1 MRNVWAPKTWFLLCH
16 SAGIGLLFALWLA
29 GGGIEGSTTGFF
41 LLLILTVMALFRWR
55 FPNLTGT
62 VAIDIVACIAL
73 SATGGD
79 VPFALALPLFAAMYF
94 GLHWAVFAGLY
105 LFFDFNPL
113 LVSVLGLAALAGLF
127 LGHWQRERQEKYN
140 LRDRSV
146 GRYFELESIQ
156 RDLSVALARVEQMTV
171 VAERTRIA
179 RDIHDNAGHEIV
191 AAYISLQTARRIMTG
206 ENPDA
211 LELYDAALA
220 RLDSGANKIREAVHN
235 LSAVTFLG
243 VEALSEICNKFPAC
257 QADFHVYGD
266 TSKIPMYIWN
276 MLEACLKE
284 GLTNAVRHAVATRV
298 TVDLDATPHI
308 VRLCIE
314 NDGVIGAKNSTLGSG
329 LRNLRQRAAAI
340 GGSLSVHAGD
350 TFRVV
355 CVIPIKEEAPQ
366 DDNEAINR

>member
-16 SAGIGLLFALWLA
+16 LAGIGLLFALWLTE
-29 GGGIEGSTTGFF
+29 GGTAGFF
-41 LLLILTVMALFRWR
+41 LLLILTVMTLFRWR
-55 FPNLTGT
+55 FLNQTRT

-73 SATGGD
+73 SAMGGD

-105 LFFDFNPL
+105 LFFNFDPL
-113 LVSVLGLAALAGLF
+113 LVSVLGLAALVGLF
-127 LGHWQRERQEKYN
+127 LGHWQGERQEKYS

-156 RDLSVALARVEQMTV
+156 RDLSVALARIEQMTV

-211 LELYDAALA
+211 LELYDAALT

-235 LSAVTFLG
+235 LSAITFLG
-243 VEALSEICNKFPAC
+243 VEALAEICNKFPGCNVA
-257 QADFHVYGD
+257 FHVYGD
-266 TSKIPMYIWN
+266 TSRVPMYIWN

-284 GLTNAVRHAVATRV
+284 SLTNAARHAVATGV

-314 NDGVIGAKNSTLGSG
+314 NDGVAGKNNIMGSG

-340 GGSLSVHAGD
+340 GGSLSVSAGD

-355 CVIPIKEEAPQ
+355 CVIPMKEEALQ
-366 DDNEAINR
+366 DGNEITNR